1 MTFDAFERS
10 ARRAFE
16 GIPERYLQ
24 GVDGLVVRRDALPH
38 PKFPHVFTLG
48 ECVTE
53 SYPSG
58 WDGPETV
65 RSQVVLYWGSFRAL
79 AEIDPRFD
87 WREQTWETL
96 THELRHH
103 LESLAD
109 RDDLRGV
116 DYAMEQSFRRD
127 EGLDF
132 DPAYYRS
139 GDRIGPGAYAVE
151 DDVYVEQAWREADF
165 ARAQVL
171 RFAWGGR
178 EFEVERPAELGDV
191 HFARIVE
198 GVPSPPYL
206 ELALVRRAGWFERLR
221 SWFERLRIRR
231 DGLRIRRE
239 GLHIWESEAV
249 AREIGR
255 PSRDRDGLR
264 DRDG

>member
-16 GIPERYLQ
+16 GIPERYRQ
-24 GVDGLVVRRDALPH
+24 GVDGLVVQRDALPH

-139 GDRIGPGAYAVE
+139 GDRIGPGTYAVE
-151 DDVYVEQAWREADF
+151 DDVYIEQAWREADF

-171 RFAWGGR
+171 RFAWGGC

-206 ELALVRRAGWFERLR
+206 ELALVRRAGWCERLR

-255 PSRDRDGLR
+255 PSRDRDG
-264 DRDG
+264 